1 MEQQTTFRL
10 PQDLARLLGA
20 RARARGVSK
29 SQMVRE
35 ALERYLGT
43 SAESG
48 APGRVAESV
57 AAEYL
62 GSLRLD
68 SSAAGQ
74 DPFASMIRERNW
86 RG

>member
-10 PQDLARLLGA
+10 PQDLARLLSQ

-29 SQMVRE
+29 SQLVRE
-35 ALERYLGT
+35 ALERYLDPDAGV
-43 SAESG
+43 G

-68 SSAAGQ
+68 GQ
-74 DPFASMIRERNW
+74 AVAEDPFAGMIRDRNW